1 MGIPLAMGS
10 AVGAYVATRLASID
24 GAKVCVYRLLVLVV
38 IVAIAQL
45 IMVDDRSF
53 LQHT

>member
-1 MGIPLAMGS
+1 MSYMGS

-24 GAKVCVYRLLVLVV
+24 GAKIWVYRFLVLVV
-38 IVAIAQL
+38 IVAIVQL
-45 IMVDDRSF
+45 TMVDDRSV